1 MDILTSNFYAILA
14 TVVSG
19 VLVYIIG
26 EVLQT
31 IWLSPLQKYKQIK
44 HDVAVALSYHARVY
58 INVVDI
64 AHIDNTVKNEY
75 CEVSDKLRSLSCEI
89 SGFIETLSWFKIGIP
104 SKKKLREASDLL
116 MLLSNSLFSPYN
128 TQPTS
133 DDRAENRAT
142 ARQISIA
149 LGLYTRKR
157 KRQSS
162 KK

>member
-1 MDILTSNFYAILA
+1 MDILTNSFYATLA
-14 TVVSG
+14 TIVSG

-26 EVLQT
+26 ELLQT
-31 IWLSPLQKYKQIK
+31 IWLSPLQKYKRIK

-58 INVVDI
+58 VNVVDI
-64 AHIDNTVKNEY
+64 AHIDNAVKKEY
-75 CEVSDKLRSLSCEI
+75 CEVSDKLRSLSCDI

-104 SKKKLREASDLL
+104 SKKKLRDASDLL

-133 DDRAENRAT
+133 GDHAENRET

-157 KRQSS
+157 KRQSN

>member
-58 INVVDI
+58 INGGR
-64 AHIDNTVKNEY
+64 Y
-75 CEVSDKLRSLSCEI
+75 C
-89 SGFIETLSWFKIGIP
+89 
-104 SKKKLREASDLL
+104 
-116 MLLSNSLFSPYN
+116 PY
-128 TQPTS
+128 
-133 DDRAENRAT
+133 
-142 ARQISIA
+142 
-149 LGLYTRKR
+149 
-157 KRQSS
+157 
-162 KK
+162 